1 MNSTPKTS
9 RSTSDTLSLP
19 TLKGE
24 VSRVKSMNKYTAEDI
39 VSIVNSKVSM
49 GNISYGDSRV
59 SRELTVRRL
68 RDYIYKGLVS
78 QPYKEGKYSV
88 FTDKHLN
95 EIYNVRMMNL
105 NGYSDSVIKKETE
118 LQKTQTIEQD
128 SGTESEESIDDM
140 IASMKKNAGNNSQLQ
155 AMSNSG
161 VSAFLRSGLKIEPEK
176 ESDGIEHYIS
186 EDGKTYIKLDRKKVK
201 QITDEEVENAVKNCV
216 VKIDLTNE

>member
-1 MNSTPKTS
+1 MK
-9 RSTSDTLSLP
+9 
-19 TLKGE
+19 
-24 VSRVKSMNKYTAEDI
+24 KYTAEDI

-49 GNISYGDSRV
+49 GNISYDDSRV

-88 FTDKHLN
+88 FTDKHLD

-105 NGYSDSVIKKETE
+105 SGYSDSVIKKETE

-128 SGTESEESIDDM
+128 SGTEGEESIDDM
-140 IASMKKNAGNNSQLQ
+140 IASMKKGAGNDSQLQ

-161 VSAFLRSGLKIEPEK
+161 VSAFLRSSLKIEPEK
-176 ESDGIEHYIS
+176 ESDEIEHYIS

-201 QITDEEVENAVKNCV
+201 QITDEEVEDAVRNCV

>member
-1 MNSTPKTS
+1 
-9 RSTSDTLSLP
+9 
-19 TLKGE
+19 
-24 VSRVKSMNKYTAEDI
+24 MNKYTAEDI

-49 GNISYGDSRV
+49 GNISYDDSRV

-88 FTDKHLN
+88 FTDKHLD

-105 NGYSDSVIKKETE
+105 SGYSDSVIKKETE

-140 IASMKKNAGNNSQLQ
+140 IASMKKGAGNDSQLQ

-161 VSAFLRSGLKIEPEK
+161 VSAFLRSSLKIEPEK
-176 ESDGIEHYIS
+176 ESDEIEHYIS
-186 EDGKTYIKLDRKKVK
+186 EDGKTYIKLDRRKVQ
-201 QITDEEVENAVKNCV
+201 QITDEEVEDAVKNCV